1 MDKTVFQQ
9 GILLVFREQDLLCL
23 GQIFKI
29 NMHPDLIY
37 LISLTRV
44 PQVGCIHAKTLLQ
57 TFGTAE
63 AVFKAPVH
71 LLEKLEGIGRIR
83 AQYIKTFRDFSR
95 SEKEILFLERY
106 KICAL
111 TMDDPAYPQRLLPC
125 YDAPV
130 LLYYKG
136 SADLNQPKV
145 VSIVGTRR
153 FSEYGKEITEKLI
166 REITSYQ
173 VLVVS
178 GLAFGIDAI
187 AHKTALKQSLQTVGV
202 LAHGLN
208 TLYPPEHAL
217 LSKDM
222 TKQGG
227 LLTEF
232 MSDTKPDKHH
242 FPVRNRIVAGISDAV
257 IVTETGVKGGSMI
270 TADLANGYHKE
281 VFAFPGR
288 TTDLK
293 SAGCHWLI
301 RNNQANL
308 ISNAQELVNLL
319 GWEKKPQTGPVMQP
333 DLFIALNEDEQR
345 IVDLLKERESIHID
359 IINAI
364 TGLTASQNACAL
376 LNLEMKD
383 IIQSLPGMIYKLNV

>member
-1 MDKTVFQQ
+1 
-9 GILLVFREQDLLCL
+9 
-23 GQIFKI
+23 
-29 NMHPDLIY
+29 MHPDLVY

-44 PQVGCIHAKTLLQ
+44 PQVGCIHARTLLQ
-57 TFGTAE
+57 AFGTAE
-63 AVFKAPVH
+63 AVFRASPSS
-71 LLEKLEGIGRIR
+71 LESLEGIGKIR
-83 AQYIKTFRDFSR
+83 AQSIHTFRDFSR
-95 SEKEILFLERY
+95 SEKEISFLERY
-106 KICAL
+106 QITAL
-111 TMDDPAYPQRLLPC
+111 SMNDPAYPQRLLPC

-136 SADLNQPKV
+136 NADLNQPKI

-153 FSEYGKEITEKLI
+153 YTEYGRQITEKLI
-166 REITSYQ
+166 RDLTACR
-173 VLVVS
+173 VMVVS

-202 LAHGLN
+202 LAHGLS
-208 TLYPPEHAL
+208 TLYPPEHRM
-217 LSKDM
+217 LSRDM

-232 MSDTKPDKHH
+232 LSDCKPDKHN
-242 FPVRNRIVAGISDAV
+242 FPVRNRIVAGMSDAV

-301 RNNQANL
+301 RKNQAGL
-308 ISNAQELVNLL
+308 ISSAQDLIRAM
-319 GWEKKPQTGPVMQP
+319 GWEQNPAPELKPQK
-333 DLFIALNEDEQR
+333 DLFIELDEAEQKILN
-345 IVDLLKERESIHID
+345 LLKERASMHID
-359 IINAI
+359 VIDALTGFSRARNAA
-364 TGLTASQNACAL
+364 GLLS
-376 LNLEMKD
+376 LEMKD
-383 IIQSLPGMIYKLNV
+383 LIQSQPGRIFKLKS